1 MTSLIFFIAAKLAVL
16 AVYAVILFAVVYF
29 LYALVEIN
37 GRKSEV
43 ETVFGKVGLTFVA
56 VVIFFG
62 FLSFVAALNQEGA
75 GAKLW
80 SVLTRT
86 YTEQMSISDEDAIKN
101 KRKEKVR
108 HQTEVMRFI
117 LVEFNP
123 PKHVYVT
130 LEHIPSGTTYGP
142 LFVSKHCGTHPQ
154 VHQEYN
160 VQVTPFHYD
169 NDTTKV
175 FYEFNNLKSEFCE

>member
-1 MTSLIFFIAAKLAVL
+1 MESLIFFVAAKLAVL
-16 AVYAVILFAVVYF
+16 SVYVSLVFVFVF
-29 LYALVEIN
+29 FVGALIEIN
-37 GRKSEV
+37 GRKSNV
-43 ETVFGKVGLTFVA
+43 ETVFGKLGLTFVA

-62 FLSFVAALNQEGA
+62 VLAFAAAINQKGA
-75 GAKLW
+75 GTYLW

-86 YTEQMSISDEDAIKN
+86 YTEQVRINDEDAIQN

-108 HQTEVMRFI
+108 HQTEVMRFM
-117 LVEFNP
+117 LVEFDP
-123 PKHVYVT
+123 PKHAYVT
-130 LEHIPSGTTYGP
+130 LKHIPSGTIYGP
-142 LFVSKHCGTHPQ
+142 LSVGKHCGTHPQ